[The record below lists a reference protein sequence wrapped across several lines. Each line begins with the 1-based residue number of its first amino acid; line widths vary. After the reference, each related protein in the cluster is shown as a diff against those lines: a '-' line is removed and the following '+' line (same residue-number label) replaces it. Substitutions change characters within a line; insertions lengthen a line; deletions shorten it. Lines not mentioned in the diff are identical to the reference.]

1 MFARSVVENK
11 DIILKTKGNSKRQVI
26 YTTDA
31 VSAILAVLLRGASGQ
46 SYTACNHETFVS
58 IKDTASLICEKIAEK
73 IIRNNLIIDFN
84 HPCGYC
90 EKSECYT
97 YPVSLIP
104 GYCYCPGC
112 ECLHPREDSASPSGS
127 LMLNY

>member
-1 MFARSVVENK
+1 MAGGIAGSGNGKRKFNCLLKKNNYGQYTQIAK
-11 DIILKTKGNSKRQVI
+11 ILLSSGMLGSGGTI
-26 YTTDA
+26 
-31 VSAILAVLLRGASGQ
+31 AVLLLNAVKLGS
-46 SYTACNHETFVS
+46 
-58 IKDTASLICEKIAEK
+58 EKIAEK